1 MTPTLG
7 RRHFGCTILA
17 SGRAH
22 DLPGGRPQVGMRQ
35 TPQQPA
41 ESGIAMFYE
50 ILAGASQNTLC
61 NVRHY
66 NSARDNQFSFMASN
80 GETKWVFVGDY
91 VFFLPLPAKTE
102 TVSEGSCRKLC
113 AVLQKIYGPFGASLC
128 TSCDVDRR

>member
-1 MTPTLG
+1 MTPTFG
-7 RRHFGCTILA
+7 RRHVGCTILA

-22 DLPGGRPQVGMRQ
+22 DLPRGRPQVGMRQ

-41 ESGIAMFYE
+41 ESGLAMFYE

-91 VFFLPLPAKTE
+91 VFFLLHFQLKRKRSRKEVAENCAPF
-102 TVSEGSCRKLC
+102 CRKFMALSGLLY
-113 AVLQKIYGPFGASLC
+113 VLL
-128 TSCDVDRR
+128 VM